1 MADKKSKTSKT
12 SKTSKNKITNLKG
25 GSSPIPTQIDSSP
38 GWHYRGQKVD
48 YAVDATAGINDY
60 VFGRPTPDNHFIVAS
75 GLAKHDGQ
83 IELTGAGKAKAKKPA
98 AKKPAA
104 KKPAAKKP
112 ASKKPAAKKP
122 MAKKPKAK
130 KPKAKKSKAKK

>member
-1 MADKKSKTSKT
+1 MSDKKSKT

-38 GWHYRGQKVD
+38 GWHYRGQKID
-48 YAVDATAGINDY
+48 YAVDTTAGINDY
-60 VFGRPTPDNHFIVAS
+60 VFGRTTPDNHFIVAS

-83 IELTGAGKAKAKKPA
+83 IELTGAGKAKAKKPVA
-98 AKKPAA
+98 KKPKAKKPTAKKPA
-104 KKPAAKKP
+104 
-112 ASKKPAAKKP
+112 
-122 MAKKPKAK
+122 AK

>member
-1 MADKKSKTSKT
+1 MADKK

-25 GSSPIPTQIDSSP
+25 GSSFIPTQIDSSL

-60 VFGRPTPDNHFIVAS
+60 VFGRPTPNNCFIVAS

-83 IELTGAGKAKAKKPA
+83 IELTGAGKAKAKKPV
-98 AKKPAA
+98 AKKP
-104 KKPAAKKP
+104 K
-112 ASKKPAAKKP
+112 
-122 MAKKPKAK
+122 AKKPKAK